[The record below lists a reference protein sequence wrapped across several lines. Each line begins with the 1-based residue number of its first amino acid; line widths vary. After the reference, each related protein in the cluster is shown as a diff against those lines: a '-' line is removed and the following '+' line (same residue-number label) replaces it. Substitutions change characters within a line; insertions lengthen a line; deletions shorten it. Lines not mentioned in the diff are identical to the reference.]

1 MKAFLCKRCGVEARK
16 KKDLQPE
23 GLLCPRCSLNCLKF
37 KSYLIFGLLMIIVI
51 IYEAYEMDLL
61 RIDFGP

>member
-1 MKAFLCKRCGVEARK
+1 MHR
-16 KKDLQPE
+16 
-23 GLLCPRCSLNCLKF
+23 
-37 KSYLIFGLLMIIVI
+37 LIFGLLMIIVI